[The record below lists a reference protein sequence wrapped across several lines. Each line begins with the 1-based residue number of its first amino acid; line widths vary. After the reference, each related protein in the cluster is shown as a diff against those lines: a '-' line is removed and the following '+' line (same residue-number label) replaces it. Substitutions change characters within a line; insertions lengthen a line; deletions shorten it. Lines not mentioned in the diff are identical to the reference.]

1 MLVGEVGISRDE
13 FLYTLRLWEIQAII
27 DGYRMRSRSQ
37 WESARMN
44 AFFVMSAMADLKK
57 NGIRSSEDLI
67 RFPWEREMSGSE
79 RQPTLDEQEQLREI
93 MRRENAEAERR
104 EKESG
109 GT

>member
-13 FLYTLRLWEIQAII
+13 FLYTLRFWEIQAII
-27 DGYRMRSRSQ
+27 DGYRMRSRSL

-44 AFFVMSAMADLKK
+44 AFFVMSTMADLKK

-67 RFPWEREMSGSE
+67 RFPWEHEVSDRE
-79 RQPTLDEQEQLREI
+79 RQPTMDEQEQLREI

>member
-27 DGYRMRSRSQ
+27 DGYRMRSRSL

-44 AFFVMSAMADLKK
+44 AFFVMSTMADLKK

-67 RFPWEREMSGSE
+67 RFPWEVSDRE
-79 RQPTLDEQEQLREI
+79 RQPTMDEQEQLREI

>member
-13 FLYTLRLWEIQAII
+13 FLYTLCLWEIQAII
-27 DGYRMRSRSQ
+27 DGYRMRSRSL

-44 AFFVMSAMADLKK
+44 AFFVMSTMADLKK

-67 RFPWEREMSGSE
+67 RFPWEHEVSDRE
-79 RQPTLDEQEQLREI
+79 RQPTMDEQEQLREI